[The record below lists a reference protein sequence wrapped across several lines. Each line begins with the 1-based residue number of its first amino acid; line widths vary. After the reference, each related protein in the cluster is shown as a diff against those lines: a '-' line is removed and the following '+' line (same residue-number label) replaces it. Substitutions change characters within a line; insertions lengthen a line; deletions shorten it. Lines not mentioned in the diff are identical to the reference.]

1 MADMAQATIATQAAN
16 ALLRTENLVKRYG
29 GLLVT
34 DSVSID
40 LRPGELHAI
49 IGPNGAGKTTLINQL
64 SGELAANSGQIIF
77 AGSSVTRL
85 PIHQRARRG
94 LLRSYQITSI
104 FEDFTVL
111 ENTVLAAMG
120 AREHALRFWQPML
133 GRKDLTRTAQEALA
147 VTHLGQ
153 LAQTPA
159 SELAYGQR
167 RQLELAMALA
177 AQPKVLLLD
186 EPMAG
191 MSVQE
196 SAEVV
201 ALLKRLKG
209 QQTILLIEHDMDAVF
224 ALADRITVL
233 VYGKVIASGTPE
245 HIRNNDEVRAV
256 YLGDETIDSVAQ
268 EQEP

>member
-1 MADMAQATIATQAAN
+1 MSTQTFM
-16 ALLRTENLVKRYG
+16 LRTEKLVKRYG

-40 LRPGELHAI
+40 VREGELHAI

-64 SGELAANSGQIIF
+64 SGELHSNSGKVLF
-77 AGSSVTRL
+77 DAADVTAI
-85 PIHQRARRG
+85 PIHHRARRG

-104 FEDFTVL
+104 FEGFSVL

-120 AREHALRFWQPML
+120 AKEHAFRFWKPML
-133 GRKDLTRTAQEALA
+133 GRDDLVATAREALE
-147 VTHLGQ
+147 VTQ
-153 LAQTPA
+153 LAALAEVPA
-159 SELAYGQR
+159 AELAYGQR

-177 AQPKVLLLD
+177 AKPKLLLLD

-196 SAEVV
+196 STGVV
-201 ALLKRLKG
+201 DLLKRLKG
-209 QQTILLIEHDMDAVF
+209 KQTILLIEHDMNAVF

-233 VYGKVIASGTPE
+233 VYGKAMISGTPDE
-245 HIRNNDEVRAV
+245 IRNNPEVRTV
-256 YLGDETIDSVAQ
+256 YLGDEAIG
-268 EQEP
+268 